1 MSIDKEGMRVIIE
14 TQTTL
19 AHLVMNYYL
28 ELKKVGMSEENAIK
42 LTQSYQHDIV
52 RTGQDNE

>member
-42 LTQSYQHDIV
+42 LTQSYQYHIV

>member
-1 MSIDKEGMRVIIE
+1 MSIDKEGMRVIME